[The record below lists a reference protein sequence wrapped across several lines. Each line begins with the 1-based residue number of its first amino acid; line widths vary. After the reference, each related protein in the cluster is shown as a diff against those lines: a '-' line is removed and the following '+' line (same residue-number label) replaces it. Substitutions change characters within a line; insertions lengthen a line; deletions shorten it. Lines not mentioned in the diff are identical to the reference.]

1 MSLLRLLLPLLPAL
15 LKLLPEA
22 QQTTRHLGRRM
33 ALRAVLIL
41 IPVLL
46 LVIAAGFAIAAA
58 YMALAAALSPHAAA
72 AIMALALT
80 LIAALEATVLLVR
93 DRSTEQRR
101 AEAARAARASML
113 LPLQEVGRQIGAKP
127 VQSVLLAAA
136 AGAVIALLG
145 RRR

>member
-1 MSLLRLLLPLLPAL
+1 MNLLRLLLPLLPAL

-22 QQTTRHLGRRM
+22 QQTTRHLGRRV

-46 LVIAAGFAIAAA
+46 LLIAAGFAIAAA
-58 YMALAAALSPHAAA
+58 YMALAAALTPHAAA

-80 LIAALEATVLLVR
+80 LIAALEATVLLIR
-93 DRSTEQRR
+93 DRSAGQRR

-113 LPLQEVGRQIGAKP
+113 QPLEEVGRQIGAKP

-136 AGAVIALLG
+136 AGAVVAMLG